1 MNSLTSIYGGLVV
14 FSILGFMAT
23 QSNVPLAEVVRSGI
37 TLTFVSF
44 PAAIAQMPGSSLWSV
59 VFFFMVL
66 ILGLDTQF
74 TVVEICTTAIM
85 DGFSQVCHFT
95 TWKIIVFSVS
105 DTVKTPTTG
114 LCRTMLRLFPAGI
127 APNDRFW
134 HLLGRFI
141 G

>member
-1 MNSLTSIYGGLVV
+1 MITLASYSQFKNNNLGDTLIICVGKFRDRLQIFLYFTVNSLTSIYGGLVV

-85 DGFSQVCHFT
+85 DGFSQV
-95 TWKIIVFSVS
+95 
-105 DTVKTPTTG
+105 
-114 LCRTMLRLFPAGI
+114 
-127 APNDRFW
+127 
-134 HLLGRFI
+134 
-141 G
+141 

>member
-1 MNSLTSIYGGLVV
+1 MTHLSFALVSFKLYNLNLTFIVNSLTSIYGGLVV

-23 QSNVPLAEVVRSGI
+23 QSNVPLDEVVRSGI

-44 PAAIAQMPGSSLWSV
+44 PAAISQMPGSSVWSI

-85 DGFSQVCHFT
+85 DGFPQVCLASF
-95 TWKIIVFSVS
+95 
-105 DTVKTPTTG
+105 
-114 LCRTMLRLFPAGI
+114 LFYSKY
-127 APNDRFW
+127 F
-134 HLLGRFI
+134 
-141 G
+141 